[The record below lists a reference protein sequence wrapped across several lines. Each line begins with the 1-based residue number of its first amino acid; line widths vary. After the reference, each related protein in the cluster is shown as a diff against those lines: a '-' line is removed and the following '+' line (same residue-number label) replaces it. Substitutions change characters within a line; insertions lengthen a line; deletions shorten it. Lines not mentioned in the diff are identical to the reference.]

1 MRIYRVG
8 LLQAFAVP
16 IAHGG
21 FCSSYSC
28 TLAHGADK
36 TTPDN
41 EVDHHQPTHKYKY
54 KREIQFLLTKVQIL
68 QLTVINFDG
77 VETLLRIK

>member
-1 MRIYRVG
+1 MVG

-28 TLAHGADK
+28 TLADK
-36 TTPDN
+36 TTTDN

-54 KREIQFLLTKVQIL
+54 EREIQFSLTKVQIL

-77 VETLLRIK
+77 VRSPY

>member
-1 MRIYRVG
+1 M
-8 LLQAFAVP
+8 LQAFAVP

-28 TLAHGADK
+28 TLAQGADK

-54 KREIQFLLTKVQIL
+54 KERNTIFIDQGANTAVDRH
-68 QLTVINFDG
+68 QL
-77 VETLLRIK
+77 